1 MKKKAYNLIGI
12 SLIVLILLF
21 AGSDTFNNRD
31 VKLGNKVEN
40 QNEIIEKIKNEEY
53 KIRETFQEVSRNP
66 LLRTNGVYYRYKIS
80 AEIQEET
87 IEDIVNE
94 RLFFDEVKL
103 IKDSTQISYMDYVPY
118 EVDSVNIA
126 SKIITNK
133 PNLDIAAKSALLVN
147 VETGEVLYY
156 KNPCKTIFPAS
167 TVKLLTAIVA
177 LDHCDVDDIIVVGE
191 EASMIASDSS
201 KANLVR
207 GHTFTLKML
216 LEALLIPSGNDAAY
230 VIATHVGRRS
240 LGNMEASIDDALL
253 EFIRL
258 MNEKA
263 YNLGAENSC
272 FKTPDGY
279 DAIGQYT
286 NVYDMALIGVEAIRS
301 DLILEISKK
310 PKSRT
315 VCVSGQI
322 YNWNNTNGLIN
333 KDSAN
338 YYEYAIGLK
347 TGTSTMAGRCL
358 ISAAQYNGKRYIA
371 VVMGS
376 TAQDRFKDAQKIL
389 KFAIK

>member
-147 VETGEVLYY
+147 VETGGVLYY